1 MKNGLGQTWKVRPH
15 TKETFFSEIL
25 EYLAQNI
32 NFFVE
37 RYDLHIGAAGVFLYS
52 DSVWGLL
59 RGFESFYQSIYA
71 ELDGDMPILKIQE
84 ADVNGKKIIILS
96 KYTNIFLLITFFI
109 LKFFNTKKIQKSQI
123 FHTKLC

>member
-1 MKNGLGQTWKVRPH
+1 
-15 TKETFFSEIL
+15 
-25 EYLAQNI
+25 
-32 NFFVE
+32 
-37 RYDLHIGAAGVFLYS
+37 LHIGAAGVFLYS